1 MRYAV
6 STVAILNDEK
16 KLREEFSQQASWVR
30 KKGENPEA
38 SEHREKIKTAITRR
52 DTDGLFI
59 VMCSFPQKLRAATEN
74 Y

>member
-59 VMCSFPQKLRAATEN
+59 VMCSFP
-74 Y
+74 